1 MISKLISAAAL
12 ALAGSFAV
20 PCAVA
25 AQTPFEQIPSG
36 PITVIVPLAPGGPA
50 DAIARVLAE
59 RLSQDI
65 KRAVIVENRTGAA
78 GNVGAAFVA
87 KSKPDGLT
95 WLFCPDSIV
104 TVNPNVYKSQGFD
117 AEKDLVSVAKVG
129 QNLLLLAVNAKTVP
143 AKSFQELVAYGK
155 THELNFGS
163 AGIGSPG
170 HLALEY
176 LKMVSDLRAVHVPYR
191 GAALALQD
199 LLAGNIQASFITAG
213 VLIPHVNAGTLRP
226 LAVSANERVR
236 FIPEVPTAEEAGIK
250 GFEARFVN
258 YMFAPA
264 GMKPELRAA
273 FGGAI
278 QAALKNDEVR
288 ARIEQQAT
296 DPISA
301 DEAASVAQIAQDRK
315 KWGEVIAKAGMK
327 ME

>member
-1 MISKLISAAAL
+1 MMMGKIAAA
-12 ALAGSFAV
+12 AFWLAGAL
-20 PCAVA
+20 AVA
-25 AQTPFEQIPSG
+25 AQSPLEQIPAG

-65 KRAVIVENRTGAA
+65 KRSIIIENRTGAA

-87 KSKPDGLT
+87 KSAPDGAT

-104 TVNPNVYKSQGFD
+104 TVNPSVYKSQGFD
-117 AEKDLVSVAKVG
+117 AARDLVPVAKVG
-129 QNLLLLAVNAKTVP
+129 QNLLLLAVNANTVP
-143 AKSFQELVAYGK
+143 VKSFKELVEYGK

-176 LKMVSDLRAVHVPYR
+176 LKMVSELRAVHVPYR

-213 VLIPHVNAGTLRP
+213 VLIPHVNSGALRA

-236 FIPEVPTAEEAGIK
+236 FVPDVPTAEEAGIK

-273 FGGAI
+273 FGNAVRD
-278 QAALKNDEVR
+278 ALKNPDVR

-301 DEAASVAQIAQDRK
+301 DEASSIAQIATDRQ
-315 KWGEVIAKAGMK
+315 KWSEVIAKAGMK

>member
-1 MISKLISAAAL
+1 MMSKLISAAAFW
-12 ALAGSFAV
+12 LAGAM
-20 PCAVA
+20 AVA
-25 AQTPFEQIPSG
+25 AQSPLAQIPPG

-65 KRAVIVENRTGAA
+65 KRSIVIENRTGAA

-87 KSKPDGLT
+87 KSAPDGLT

-104 TVNPNVYKSQGFD
+104 TVNPHVYKSQGFD
-117 AEKDLVSVAKVG
+117 ATRDLVPVAKVG

-143 AKSFQELVAYGK
+143 AKSFKELVEFGK
-155 THELNFGS
+155 SHELNFGS

-213 VLIPHVNAGTLRP
+213 VLIPHVNSGALRA

-236 FIPEVPTAEEAGIK
+236 FVPDIPTAEEAGIK

-258 YMFAPA
+258 YMFAPG

-273 FGGAI
+273 FGNAVLE
-278 QAALKNDEVR
+278 ALKNSEVR
-288 ARIEQQAT
+288 VRIEQQAT
-296 DPISA
+296 DPIGA
-301 DEAASVAQIAQDRK
+301 DEAASVDQIARDRQ

>member
-1 MISKLISAAAL
+1 MMLPKIAAA
-12 ALAGSFAV
+12 AFWLAGAM
-20 PCAVA
+20 AVA
-25 AQTPFEQIPSG
+25 AQSPLEQIPPG

-65 KRAVIVENRTGAA
+65 KRSIVIENRTGAA

-87 KSKPDGLT
+87 KSAPDGLT

-117 AEKDLVSVAKVG
+117 ATRDLVPVAKVG

-143 AKSFQELVAYGK
+143 AKSFKELVEYGK
-155 THELNFGS
+155 SHELNFGS

-176 LKMVSDLRAVHVPYR
+176 LKMVSELRAVHVPYR

-213 VLIPHVNAGTLRP
+213 VLIPHVNSGALRA

-236 FIPEVPTAEEAGIK
+236 FVPDIPTAEEAGIK

-258 YMFAPA
+258 YMFAPG

-273 FGGAI
+273 FGNAVLE
-278 QAALKNDEVR
+278 ALKNPEVR

-296 DPISA
+296 DPIGA
-301 DEAASVAQIAQDRK
+301 DEAASVAQIARDRQ